1 MLYTIS
7 NNQRKV
13 VEDGKNNLF
22 NHAISLRFL
31 KYMLGLSG
39 SWFSLAALGK
49 TEYPL
54 MNEAAI
60 TMLKFWHKITNMDS
74 STFLKQAI
82 EIQMNNIDSMEWAAT
97 IKFLLRIVNLQ
108 QLLDN
113 PEHIST
119 PTFAKRCKQN
129 CANNLWHSGKMEGM
143 GRSATMQ
150 NSDINSSWN
159 HI

>member
-1 MLYTIS
+1 
-7 NNQRKV
+7 
-13 VEDGKNNLF
+13 
-22 NHAISLRFL
+22 
-31 KYMLGLSG
+31 
-39 SWFSLAALGK
+39 
-49 TEYPL
+49 

-82 EIQMNNIDSMEWAAT
+82 EIQVNNIDSMEWAAT

-119 PTFAKRCKQN
+119 PTFAKRCKQKLREQFVTFWEN
-129 CANNLWHSGKMEGM
+129 GRDGTLRNYAEFRHKLVMEPYLARLRPLELQELL
-143 GRSATMQ
+143 RSSVVAI
-150 NSDINSSWN
+150 IN
-159 HI
+159 

>member
-13 VEDGKNNLF
+13 VEDGKNNFF

-39 SWFSLAALGK
+39 SWFSLAVLGK
-49 TEYPL
+49 TKYPL
-54 MNEAAI
+54 MNEAVI
-60 TMLKFWHKITNMDS
+60 TMLKFWHKITNMDN
-74 STFLKQAI
+74 STFLTQAI

-113 PEHIST
+113 TEHIST
-119 PTFAKRCKQN
+119 PLRKGTNKN
-129 CANNLWHSGKMEGM
+129 CANNLWHFGKMEGM
-143 GRSATMQ
+143 GRSATIQ